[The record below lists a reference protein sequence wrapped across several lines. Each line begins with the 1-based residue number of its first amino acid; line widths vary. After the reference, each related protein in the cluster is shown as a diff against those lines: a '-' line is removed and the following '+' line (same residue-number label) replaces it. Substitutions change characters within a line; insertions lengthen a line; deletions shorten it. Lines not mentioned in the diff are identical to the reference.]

1 MPDDASRP
9 RTRPSLTPPGSRTA
23 TPGRPADPRQ
33 GTPARPA
40 DHRAADHRAADH
52 RAAEQPKPPVT
63 PEERERGRIVGL
75 AALGG
80 AAVVAVVVTVGIFL
94 PALGAMFSGAPAPV
108 DVSNLPATITV
119 CSVEYTLVAATPES
133 LDAARARAGAEPVVV
148 GTRATC
154 PDGVCVRN
162 GACLDVVF
170 LRTNDDRFV
179 PYTVDDTSDTS

>member
-1 MPDDASRP
+1 MPDDAPRP
-9 RTRPSLTPPGSRTA
+9 RARPSLTPPGSRSSTA
-23 TPGRPADPRQ
+23 
-33 GTPARPA
+33 ARPA
-40 DHRAADHRAADH
+40 DHRAPDHRHAD
-52 RAAEQPKPPVT
+52 RRPGDEPKPPPT

-80 AAVVAVVVTVGIFL
+80 AAVVAIVVTVGIFL
-94 PALGAMFSGAPAPV
+94 PALGAMFSGAPTPV
-108 DVSNLPATITV
+108 DAANLPATITV

-170 LRTNDDRFV
+170 LKTTDDRFV
-179 PYTVDDTSDTS
+179 PYSVADATDTS